1 MIDSIRNVFNDY
13 IPDVWVHWDHYK
25 KDKGGLSKGYGISLI
40 AESTTECLIS
50 TDQIYIH
57 GEVSDPEKL
66 GEKAAMILL
75 DEIYYSGVVD
85 IRIAPT
91 VVLLMGLSSSEN
103 TSDIKLPRTL
113 FVF

>member
-1 MIDSIRNVFNDY
+1 
-13 IPDVWVHWDHYK
+13 
-25 KDKGGLSKGYGISLI
+25 
-40 AESTTECLIS
+40 
-50 TDQIYIH
+50 
-57 GEVSDPEKL
+57 
-66 GEKAAMILL
+66 MILL